1 MDLLNGTGTH
11 YGINCWVSREV
22 LWLSARSPSEY
33 AGKWLKMAVSKRLA
47 DHHRAARK
55 ISVLYAHARGSY
67 GKWDSTHVNNL
78 KRRKFVVSR
87 GNGMAELSGMPE
99 QPLRRRK
106 SGRPHDLPDFL
117 LFIRKHSTNTG

>member
-1 MDLLNGTGTH
+1 M
-11 YGINCWVSREV
+11 YREA

-33 AGKWLKMAVSKRLA
+33 AGKRLKMAVSKRLA
-47 DHHRAARK
+47 NHHRAAGK

-67 GKWDSTHVNNL
+67 GGWARTHVNNL
-78 KRRKFVVSR
+78 EKRKFVVTHGDR
-87 GNGMAELSGMPE
+87 MTGLSGMPE